1 MSNLATR
8 TLTGIA
14 LVVLVI
20 AAIVAGWPF
29 FAGLFLLFT
38 MVGLWEFY
46 RLVERAGV
54 FPNKYAGVLAGI
66 VLFSTNAF
74 IATNNAGMEWLL
86 INFVVIF
93 LIFLLELYRNNPN
106 PFTNIAFT
114 FFGLLYV
121 AVPFSLLNYFPNP
134 GFATDAYHHST
145 LLGFFFFVW
154 INETG
159 AYLVGTA
166 FGRTP
171 LFKRISPKKTWEGAI
186 GGGVLTLLSVLFVSL
201 YYDHLLLGQWFII
214 AGIVVVFGSYG
225 DLFESMFKRSI
236 DAKDSGRIL
245 PGHGGVLDRF
255 DGVFMAAPFVFVYL
269 LMTHA

>member
-1 MSNLATR
+1 MSNLVQR
-8 TLTGIA
+8 TITGIA

-20 AAIVAGWPF
+20 AAVVTGRYYF
-29 FAGLFLLFT
+29 TFLFLVFT
-38 MVGLWEFY
+38 VVGLWEFY
-46 RLVERAGV
+46 SLVEKAGV
-54 FPNKYAGVLAGI
+54 FPNKIAGVIAGT
-66 VLFSTNAF
+66 VLFVTNSL
-74 IATNNAGMEWLL
+74 IAMRLVEFQLLL
-86 INFVVIF
+86 INFLFVFI
-93 LIFLLELYRNNPN
+93 IFLLELYRNNQN

-134 GFATDAYHHST
+134 AFLPGVYHASL
-145 LLGFFFFVW
+145 LLGFFFMVW

-166 FGRTP
+166 IGRHK
-171 LFKRISPKKTWEGAI
+171 LFERVSPKKTWEGVI
-186 GGGVLTLLSVLFVSL
+186 GGGVLTFLSALFISVFYKQVSL
-201 YYDHLLLGQWFII
+201 ADWLVVALIIIVLGT
-214 AGIVVVFGSYG
+214 YG

-236 DAKDSGRIL
+236 NAKDSGTLL

-269 LMTHA
+269 LMVY